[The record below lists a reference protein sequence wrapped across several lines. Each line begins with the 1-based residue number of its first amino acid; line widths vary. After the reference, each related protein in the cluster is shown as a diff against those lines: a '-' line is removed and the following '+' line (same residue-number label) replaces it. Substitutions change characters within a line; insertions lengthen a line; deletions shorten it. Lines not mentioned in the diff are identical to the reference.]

1 MWKKSPL
8 STVQGVIGALNV
20 KNQKNMDFLLG
31 LARKLLVYS
40 LVATDFGSNE
50 NEASC

>member
-1 MWKKSPL
+1 MWQKTSLGAIRRTNSVLNEQNKKNIYIL
-8 STVQGVIGALNV
+8 QR
-20 KNQKNMDFLLG
+20 
-31 LARKLLVYS
+31 LARNLLVYS